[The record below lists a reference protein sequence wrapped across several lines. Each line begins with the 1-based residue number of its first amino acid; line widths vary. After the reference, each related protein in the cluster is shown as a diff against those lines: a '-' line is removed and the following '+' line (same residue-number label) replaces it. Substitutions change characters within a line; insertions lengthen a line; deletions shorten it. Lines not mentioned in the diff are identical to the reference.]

1 MNLTPRIWWISQKK
15 MLQAYAICY
24 DTMAVEVEA
33 DHGRHLALLG
43 NEYILSRPTGRQDI
57 NGKMIY
63 EGDFVKLHHRDRS
76 EGIEYTI
83 KGTVIFGW
91 SSSGFTIFDKGGNG
105 MAHPVPAPD
114 PVDDE
119 DKDYMEDDEVEVL
132 GNVFENPELIDPV
145 VVNKKLIK
153 C

>member
-24 DTMAVEVEA
+24 DTMVVEVEA
-33 DHGRHLALLG
+33 DHRKHLALLD
-43 NEYILSRPTGRQDI
+43 NEYRLSRPTGRQDI

-63 EGDFVKLHHRDRS
+63 EGDFVRVHHRDRWERS
-76 EGIEYTI
+76 QYTVE
-83 KGTVIFGW
+83 GTVVWGYI
-91 SSSGFTIFDKGGNG
+91 SCGFTIFDKGGNG
-105 MAHPVPAPD
+105 NARPVPSP
-114 PVDDE
+114 
-119 DKDYMEDDEVEVL
+119 EDDRFEIEVL

-145 VVNKKLIK
+145 VVNNKLIK